1 MRWCGCLKRTRSKI
15 FLLVFARFHRL
26 LSWLPQTEDKPEGCL
41 GPADYLSESIRFR
54 FPELTNYS
62 RSSCI
67 VAGESK
73 KPCCTVSSKYSPSL
87 TLWRRCFQGFDVRK
101 FPFLFVAT
109 RPCLACLQGDSR
121 CPRNGGFLTRMYK
134 QERSDCCEGSDC
146 CGG

>member
-41 GPADYLSESIRFR
+41 GRADYLSESIRFR
-54 FPELTNYS
+54 FPDTNYS

-67 VAGESK
+67 FFKE
-73 KPCCTVSSKYSPSL
+73 TVLHCFIEKSPSL

-109 RPCLACLQGDSR
+109 RPCFACLQGDSR